1 MDRSAFLALVAAAPA
16 GACRSNDALRI
27 LVLGDS
33 LALATGASRPDGGFI
48 FPLFREILRDHP
60 GAELDNLAI
69 GGSTAADVLRLQ
81 APRVARSHPDVII
94 VCVGGND
101 VVRGTPAGVFAATYR
116 VLCQS
121 IGRAAPRARIICCGV
136 PDVAVSPLFADEPA
150 LIGRRSA
157 ADDAAVRAGAR
168 AIGALFVDF
177 FDFTK
182 RRIGSDARFFSHDRF
197 HPSDAGYAL
206 LREALRPALTAA
218 LHCSRQ

>member
-16 GACRSNDALRI
+16 AAYHPTGALRI

-48 FPLFREILRDHP
+48 FPLFRDILRDHP
-60 GAELDNLAI
+60 GAELDNFAI

-81 APRVARSHPDVII
+81 APRVASTHPDVVI

-101 VVRGTPAGVFAATYR
+101 VVRGTPPAVFAATYR
-116 VLCQS
+116 VLCRT
-121 IGRAAPRARIICCGV
+121 IGDAAPRARIICCGV

-168 AIGALFVDF
+168 AAGARFVDF
-177 FDFTK
+177 FDLTK
-182 RRIGSDARFFSHDRF
+182 RRIGRDSRFFSHDRF

-206 LREALRPALTAA
+206 LREALRPALSAA
-218 LHCSRQ
+218 LRR